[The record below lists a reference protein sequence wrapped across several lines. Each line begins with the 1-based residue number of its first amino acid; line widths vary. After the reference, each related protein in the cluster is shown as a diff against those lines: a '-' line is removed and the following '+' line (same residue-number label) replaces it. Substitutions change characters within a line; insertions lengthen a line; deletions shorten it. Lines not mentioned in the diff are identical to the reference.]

1 MTMPARAHREG
12 STSVR
17 LALSAARGSRALSLA
32 RQIRADL
39 ASFPGG
45 RSRSAG
51 IVGMPNVGKVEAA
64 LDPACFS
71 TSI

>member
-1 MTMPARAHREG
+1 MTMRGACASP
-12 STSVR
+12 TSVR